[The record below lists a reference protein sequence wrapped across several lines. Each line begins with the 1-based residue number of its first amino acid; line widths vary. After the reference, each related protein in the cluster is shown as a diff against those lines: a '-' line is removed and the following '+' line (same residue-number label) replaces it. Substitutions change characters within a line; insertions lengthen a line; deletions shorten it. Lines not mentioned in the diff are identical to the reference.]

1 MDNSL
6 SLAQIIALIKRV
18 GGTGEGGSGEGGTT
32 NYNDLENKPSI
43 NGTAL
48 VGALTSKDLGL
59 ELTKEQVNELVDKE
73 IEIYVWEGIET
84 ESTSDAEA
92 ISLFTEI
99 NEKIENGKTILLI
112 VKKTLLDRGLA
123 YFLMNKDTAEFDD
136 EDHKSYMSLNSGFRK
151 INENNGETKIDGFSY
166 RILWIIVNGVVLAV
180 SNTSVS
186 ENGSIGGLAVLD
198 AENRSND
205 VYFKP
210 EYKSQPVSKG
220 YLNEE
225 LEKNSVKSFFIPK
238 GVFYFDEENYI
249 EVDDDGNETILQE
262 QPEIFSTI
270 KEIFTLLEQDKEV
283 EITIGSDIGYDT
295 FSYLLSKKN
304 IENNTVESFIYMERK
319 EVTTKYSGYINAMS
333 YTGFDIDCTFTIN
346 NNTKEVVL
354 YYADCKHHREDY
366 LTISREGDG
375 KEIFMPTEERH
386 PVTKKYTDFLVK
398 DRAETK
404 IIKSIIGPTNKES
417 DVNGEWDVFNTP
429 INGEYHLCFRYKNT
443 DPNNA
448 IDAGVTFRCGEYK
461 NGINFTKTKFKCIFK
476 FLNVKFSVKVNNTET
491 FSHITNT
498 EEDKI
503 TYFDLLVKET
513 DVITFELST
522 TSAIQQVETDEIVR
536 LIMYEPED
544 TTALII
550 PKILGTGIDYEE
562 PYMPEYDGSPATKAY
577 VDSLVNNNT
586 NIFVWDGQSSTA
598 NPDNLE
604 LWKKIIAKAE
614 EKMVVVFVKAD
625 DYYKKGC
632 FIFKNGDI
640 DKTKTVQYKQGL
652 VCSVG
657 LTGTSSVININIK
670 EPRVE
675 LHFENQILTSVAEI
689 ANSGN
694 ILPVLPTKVYSS
706 TIPFIP
712 TENAQPTTKKY
723 VDDAIISALAN
734 ITGLTP
740 EIVTELPTTG
750 NSNKIYLILKENM
763 EENSNDIY
771 DEYLWINNKY
781 EHIGSTDMNVDLTP
795 YATKQWVKDEI
806 PKILHLRNSYET
818 EEELITVLQ
827 EAVDEHNNGKDV
839 IILSNTEL
847 DKENSSMSDVY
858 YFPSNLTLKN
868 NKYILSG
875 GVANLTNHNITT
887 GIGSSTYSGLSHFK
901 LEITVVNNIVT
912 EYDWLEYD
920 DTSLRVLEVNKN
932 YGTPYTP
939 QYPGSPAT
947 KKYTDE
953 AVERIG
959 IYYWNGKSSTDDP
972 EVLELWKEIIN
983 KVKTEQKSVL
993 VYSNNLTNSASYY
1006 NAVFVVSPANIFK
1019 NSLAIYGLA
1028 NYFSHGSVSNSC
1040 VKTASF
1046 YRPQVTLL
1054 FTDGELTTVNTLR
1067 YATSGLSKYL
1077 TTDNTADNEIE
1088 AKIFIPTQPGQPAS
1102 KKYVD
1107 DSIGNVSI
1115 YWDGKSGTN
1124 NPDNIALWQ
1133 KIYAI
1138 QKLHDVIV
1146 YKDNKSMFII
1156 KQNTMTENG
1165 TFTFKSGLK
1174 SVQRNGLAEDGS
1186 AKFLRITSSTSI
1198 TITNGVITEV
1208 GGFLDGYDGEVMTV
1222 LTTGSNT
1229 AQNFT
1234 PTNPM
1239 HPATKKY
1246 VDEIVGDIGTILDSI
1261 NGEVI

>member
-1 MDNSL
+1 M
-6 SLAQIIALIKRV
+6 AKF
-18 GGTGEGGSGEGGTT
+18 E
-32 NYNDLENKPSI
+32 P
-43 NGTAL
+43 
-48 VGALTSKDLGL
+48 
-59 ELTKEQVNELVDKE
+59 
-73 IEIYVWEGIET
+73 
-84 ESTSDAEA
+84 
-92 ISLFTEI
+92 
-99 NEKIENGKTILLI
+99 
-112 VKKTLLDRGLA
+112 
-123 YFLMNKDTAEFDD
+123 
-136 EDHKSYMSLNSGFRK
+136 
-151 INENNGETKIDGFSY
+151 Y
-166 RILWIIVNGVVLAV
+166 RILESQLTDLPIIEGQFIITSDTGKIYIDVDSKTRKEYGTDNGNFIFYKVNADEDNNNKSEIISIFQEIINKHNAGKDIVIVNENHITTNEIDANYYFFPSSLRQ
-180 SNTSVS
+180 NDNS
-186 ENGSIGGLAVLD
+186 E
-198 AENRSND
+198 
-205 VYFKP
+205 YQFKI
-210 EYKSQPVSKG
+210 
-220 YLNEE
+220 
-225 LEKNSVKSFFIPK
+225 NSA
-238 GVFYFDEENYI
+238 
-249 EVDDDGNETILQE
+249 
-262 QPEIFSTI
+262 
-270 KEIFTLLEQDKEV
+270 
-283 EITIGSDIGYDT
+283 
-295 FSYLLSKKN
+295 
-304 IENNTVESFIYMERK
+304 
-319 EVTTKYSGYINAMS
+319 TT
-333 YTGFDIDCTFTIN
+333 T
-346 NNTKEVVL
+346 
-354 YYADCKHHREDY
+354 
-366 LTISREGDG
+366 
-375 KEIFMPTEERH
+375 
-386 PVTKKYTDFLVK
+386 
-398 DRAETK
+398 
-404 IIKSIIGPTNKES
+404 
-417 DVNGEWDVFNTP
+417 TP
-429 INGEYHLCFRYKNT
+429 IPGN
-443 DPNNA
+443 
-448 IDAGVTFRCGEYK
+448 
-461 NGINFTKTKFKCIFK
+461 KTTELKPIAYGFKIK
-476 FLNVKFSVKVNNTET
+476 IVNNE
-491 FSHITNT
+491 
-498 EEDKI
+498 
-503 TYFDLLVKET
+503 VT
-513 DVITFELST
+513 DVIYGANEDST
-522 TSAIQQVETDEIVR
+522 YDSYVLDTETN
-536 LIMYEPED
+536 YSTPY
-544 TTALII
+544 I
-550 PKILGTGIDYEE
+550 PKYN
-562 PYMPEYDGSPATKAY
+562 GSPATKAY
-577 VDSLVNNNT
+577 IDNLIDS
-586 NIFVWDGQSSTA
+586 NIKVFSWDGKSSTD
-598 NPDNLE
+598 NPDNIE
-604 LWKKIIAKAE
+604 LWQNVVDSVKKEGKTALICSFNGSYHFRNESLFIINPSFFTNKTDNFASITLNGFMNKPGSASWSINERIVDFSFSQAE
-614 EKMVVVFVKAD
+614 VNIQFSESTLDNVISSGAR
-625 DYYKKGC
+625 
-632 FIFKNGDI
+632 
-640 DKTKTVQYKQGL
+640 
-652 VCSVG
+652 
-657 LTGTSSVININIK
+657 TSSITRIPSYISTNADTNDNA
-670 EPRVE
+670 
-675 LHFENQILTSVAEI
+675 FM
-689 ANSGN
+689 
-694 ILPVLPTKVYSS
+694 PTK
-706 TIPFIP
+706 
-712 TENAQPTTKKY
+712 NAQPTTKKY
-723 VDDAIISALAN
+723 VDDAITRALAN
-734 ITGLTP
+734 ISGLEP

-750 NSNKIYLILKENM
+750 NSNKIYLVLKENS
-763 EENSNDIY
+763 EEGSNDIY
-771 DEYLWINNKY
+771 NEYLWIDNKY
-781 EHIGSTDMNVDLTP
+781 EHIGSTDMNIDLTP

-839 IILSNTEL
+839 IILSNIEL

-875 GVANLTNHNITT
+875 GVANLANHNITT

-953 AVERIG
+953 AVERSG
-959 IYYWNGKSSTDDP
+959 IYYWNGKSSTNDP

-993 VYSNNLTNSASYY
+993 VYSNNLTNNASYC

-1019 NSLAIYGLA
+1019 NSLAIYGLV
-1028 NYFSHGSVSNSC
+1028 NYFAQGSVSNSC

-1067 YATSGLSKYL
+1067 YTTSSLSKYL